1 MKDKDG
7 NINDLLAQLEASK
20 PVIKDLYKDL
30 LIEIKGFKYQMTMKI
45 LLSKQKEN
53 KATEFVTAYFTAKI
67 VVDFKKH
74 GIDKFF
80 Q

>member
-1 MKDKDG
+1 
-7 NINDLLAQLEASK
+7 
-20 PVIKDLYKDL
+20 
-30 LIEIKGFKYQMTMKI
+30 MTMKI

-53 KATEFVTAYFTAKI
+53 KATEFVTAYFTSTAKI